1 MYVVLCKKINDISAR
16 FYTKINKL
24 KLKLIDIII
33 LGIILLLD
41 STKNIPKEK
50 GSKNI
55 VGTP

>member
-1 MYVVLCKKINDISAR
+1 MH
-16 FYTKINKL
+16 KL

-50 GSKNI
+50 GPKNI
-55 VGTP
+55 VGTL